1 MEYIYYISKYFT
13 GLLPNDEAH
22 PIFLVEARYTAFS
35 ATGES
40 VFQPPRNS
48 HLKMDDLGVSLSE
61 DPKFFAGY
69 PEVSRNV

>member
-1 MEYIYYISKYFT
+1 MECMNYGVHLLHFKIFYWPFT
-13 GLLPNDEAH
+13 NDEAH

-48 HLKMDDLGVSLSE
+48 HLKMDDLGVSLS
-61 DPKFFAGY
+61 
-69 PEVSRNV
+69 